1 MGKSLSLWILFFL
14 PSLRKLKN
22 SQTFEENLK
31 KKKEMASTG
40 AFSGGSSSTND
51 VELSDILFLLPMLLC
66 PFLVYIFY
74 VFTSFL
80 PLPFPIY

>member
-1 MGKSLSLWILFFL
+1 
-14 PSLRKLKN
+14 
-22 SQTFEENLK
+22 
-31 KKKEMASTG
+31 MASTG